1 MTEQNKPLSVLRGVA
16 SEHELNA
23 AHQEK
28 MDAAMQALEAQW
40 QQQSSGSEGFTDA
53 LRRLEA
59 EWESEHPL
67 LAAVV
72 RETLLRLTSIGV

>member
-1 MTEQNKPLSVLRGVA
+1 MKD
-16 SEHELNA
+16 
-23 AHQEK
+23 QEK
-28 MDAAMQALEAQW
+28 TIELLRSVAQEHQLSDHHQTQMDNAMQLLQAQW
-40 QQQSSGSEGFTDA
+40 QQEIAGSEGFTDA

-72 RETLLRLTSIGV
+72 RETLLRLTSLGI